1 MPTGVRTGYF
11 DSGLFYF
18 EGCPCA
24 KSAWQ
29 MILLR
34 NVIFS
39 KLKKLQN
46 GSKILILFMEK
57 GSFKRYFC

>member
-1 MPTGVRTGYF
+1 
-11 DSGLFYF
+11 
-18 EGCPCA
+18 
-24 KSAWQ
+24 
-29 MILLR
+29 LR